1 MQVGKA
7 RLGARGISREVTEVV
22 ATALVAVDLRDGH
35 RGEVACLERCVKP
48 LPRRVRGLAVSG
60 WARAGAVASTG
71 RLDCRS
77 RARTTAIDHGATRVE
92 VRPVGDHRLDRAE
105 DLCTGRGQGTVPARA
120 LWKVGAGH
128 GSVEPMHIVSAD
140 AAWIPFHARAV
151 PVGREGRGWAGRRI
165 GPIVPPLPVRLPLAA
180 PPAPAGLRLFGY
192 DILKRHKQ
200 EEYSLLIANPGA
212 KWRSGLGATGLSQ
225 GAWGC
230 CRLLGASE

>member
-128 GSVEPMHIVSAD
+128 GSVEPMHVVSAD
-140 AAWIPFHARAV
+140 AA
-151 PVGREGRGWAGRRI
+151 
-165 GPIVPPLPVRLPLAA
+165 
-180 PPAPAGLRLFGY
+180 
-192 DILKRHKQ
+192 
-200 EEYSLLIANPGA
+200 
-212 KWRSGLGATGLSQ
+212 
-225 GAWGC
+225 
-230 CRLLGASE
+230 